1 MFFVSILLTTCE
13 LQLNKASNSLTLRIL
28 IPGSAS
34 GGARNTA
41 TTATNAR
48 SLAGGAS
55 VQVTILTQAG
65 APWQS
70 SESIPIG
77 GKTSVDYTFVLP
89 PPGTYQVSA
98 SLFDGSGNLLAHA
111 STSFTVPTQTS
122 AVVLTMVSNDASLS
136 NIVLSDSQG
145 ITYSY
150 APAFSPTT
158 YSYDNSAALLPNSTG
173 DTLTLITTNPNATIT
188 SVFQGTNPLSRT
200 GSAYTLVFNGGEP
213 ETIMIVVTAQDGTT
227 TQTYT
232 FAVYASGEG

>member
-1 MFFVSILLTTCE
+1 MSKRKAIGVFLVFFVSILLTTCE

-34 GGARNTA
+34 GGARNTP
-41 TTATNAR
+41 TTATNAK

-55 VQVTILTQAG
+55 VQVTILTLAG

-98 SLFDGSGNLLAHA
+98 SLFDGSGNLLAQA

-122 AVVLTMVSNDASLS
+122 PVVLTIVPTSTILVSSI
-136 NIVLSDSQG
+136 IVTSAGGVTSMS
-145 ITYSY
+145 YS
-150 APAFSPTT
+150 STLQM
-158 YSYDNSAALLPNSTG
+158 SAAILPANAANQAVTWSLL
-173 DTLTLITTNPNATIT
+173 DA
-188 SVFQGTNPLSRT
+188 VT
-200 GSAYTLVFNGGEP
+200 GSAATGGTISSSGLLTADAPNG
-213 ETIMIVVTAQDGTT
+213 ETVKVIATAQDG
-227 TQTYT
+227 
-232 FAVYASGEG
+232 SGVSGYMEITISGS